1 MPNLYPTIELPT
13 LISPQTSQPKKYYP
27 APNFDFETGDFLF
40 DGSGKFVMADGHEAF
55 EQWVLKACMTE
66 RGTRL
71 AYSDD
76 YGVELEDAVKFTD
89 AGAVRSSIVRTITET
104 ILANPC
110 AEYVKNFS
118 FETNGDEVKISFD
131 VKGRPWQEVS
141 RLTLKY

>member
-40 DGSGKFVMADGHEAF
+40 DSAGKIVMADGREAF
-55 EQWVLKACMTE
+55 EQWCLKACMTE

-71 AYSDD
+71 SYSDN
-76 YGVELEDAVKFTD
+76 YGVEMEDALKFND
-89 AGAVRSSIVRTITET
+89 AGAVQSSVVRTVTET
-104 ILANPC
+104 ILANPK

-118 FETNGDEVKISFD
+118 FELSGDELKISFD
-131 VKGRPWQEVS
+131 VKGRDWQEVS
-141 RLTLKY
+141 RLTLSY